1 MLLNRYCD
9 TMCIFCFCFPLP
21 WTFAPNIN
29 VKFSNYYKASLSL
42 IFYFLSLTLKCKHR
56 RRQWQFLYMTQRTML
71 SKHYQVSMAG
81 LRILALCKNK
91 CRASDFAAKDH
102 RASLWNLKSYIC
114 NKPSDFVICICI
126 KTSHLDKDP
135 RTLAR
140 LPHASEKNLTN
151 LLGFN

>member
-1 MLLNRYCD
+1 
-9 TMCIFCFCFPLP
+9 
-21 WTFAPNIN
+21 
-29 VKFSNYYKASLSL
+29 
-42 IFYFLSLTLKCKHR
+42 
-56 RRQWQFLYMTQRTML
+56 MTQRTML

-91 CRASDFAAKDH
+91 RRALDFAAKNH

-114 NKPSDFVICICI
+114 NKPLDFVICICI

-151 LLGFN
+151 LLGFISFSFSKSMFVAINFVLYLFMSMHHKCFYLLD